1 MDEMGAGAG
10 FGPHPLC
17 FGKHIPIRSRVFSTG
32 LPRGGSAFKTPKIAT
47 LPLAL
52 TAAALGL
59 AISGCGKPPPPPPP
73 PQDPPPAPVV
83 PRETPLP
90 PPPPPA
96 PPPDAVDIA
105 CEDGD
110 TASPDLFLSM
120 LPQCGD
126 RVNVVAV
133 GGATPELARLLHERA
148 PTNVLTLD
156 APDRLTDVLGKS
168 RDRITFLLVSEPGSE
183 PGNHDGSELP
193 TMEAALRGILDAR
206 DAHSPSTVV
215 VARFPERFA
224 AVIGRLTSGTQALE
238 RRIIAVPAGG
248 EPAARTLDAIAARCG
263 DLLADGTGG
272 ARRCQLRP

>member
-1 MDEMGAGAG
+1 MRWVA
-10 FGPHPLC
+10 
-17 FGKHIPIRSRVFSTG
+17 K
-32 LPRGGSAFKTPKIAT
+32 GSLLKRTPAA
-47 LPLAL
+47 LAPFAV

-59 AISGCGKPPPPPPP
+59 AFAACGKPPPPPPP

-83 PRETPLP
+83 PREAPLP

-133 GGATPELARLLHERA
+133 GGATRELARLLRERTPA
-148 PTNVLTLD
+148 NILTLD
-156 APDRLTDVLGKS
+156 APDRLTHVLDKS
-168 RDRITFLLVSEPGSE
+168 RDRITFLVLSGRGGEPG
-183 PGNHDGSELP
+183 
-193 TMEAALRGILDAR
+193 TMEPAFRGILDAR

-215 VARFPERFA
+215 VARFPERFEEA
-224 AVIGRLTSGTQALE
+224 IGRLTSGTQALE
-238 RRIIAVPAGG
+238 RRVIVVPPGG
-248 EPAARTLDAIAARCG
+248 EPATRIMDAIATRCG
-263 DLLADGTGG
+263 DLRDDGIGG

>member
-1 MDEMGAGAG
+1 MRWVA
-10 FGPHPLC
+10 
-17 FGKHIPIRSRVFSTG
+17 K
-32 LPRGGSAFKTPKIAT
+32 GSLLKRTPAA
-47 LPLAL
+47 LAPFAV

-59 AISGCGKPPPPPPP
+59 AFVGCGKPPPPPPP

-83 PRETPLP
+83 PREAPLP

-126 RVNVVAV
+126 RVNVVAL
-133 GGATPELARLLHERA
+133 GGMTSELARLLRERT

-168 RDRITFLLVSEPGSE
+168 RDRITFLVLSGRGGEPR
-183 PGNHDGSELP
+183 NHGEGELRTP
-193 TMEAALRGILDAR
+193 EAAFRGILDAR
-206 DAHSPSTVV
+206 DAHSPGTVV
-215 VARFPERFA
+215 VTHLPARFDE
-224 AVIGRLTSGTQALE
+224 AVVRLTAGTQALE
-238 RRIIAVPAGG
+238 RRVIVVPGG
-248 EPAARTLDAIAARCG
+248 HESAAPIVDAIATQCG
-263 DLLADGTGG
+263 EFPADGTGG
-272 ARRCQLRP
+272 ARRCHLRP